1 MKFDWEDGNRA
12 KMLGARADRGN
23 RGRSERQSHARVIG
37 DPYEGETRFRAT
49 GRNGEGRGVF
59 VVFTPRYI
67 DGEIHLRPISARY
80 IHREKS

>member
-1 MKFDWEDGNRA
+1 MKFDWDDGNRA
-12 KMLGARADRGN
+12 KC
-23 RGRSERQSHARVIG
+23 SERVSIVEIEAVLSDNRTRVIG

-67 DGEIHLRPISARY
+67 DGETHLRPISAHY

>member
-1 MKFDWEDGNRA
+1 MKFDWDDGNRA
-12 KMLGARADRGN
+12 KC
-23 RGRSERQSHARVIG
+23 SERVPIAEIEAVLSDNRTRVIG
-37 DPYEGETRFRAT
+37 DPYEGETRFPAT

-59 VVFTPRYI
+59 VVVTPRYI